1 MNIDLLYLMVG
12 FNLMDYSLLVGVKRR
27 MYMVN
32 PPTALPNQNSRSRQN
47 STNASGSF
55 TDFSVRTSSVA
66 REGAPPLTME
76 SILHH
81 SSGYVPP
88 PPPGP
93 AQSPSSS
100 QVRGSHAQRKTGGPV
115 PSRPEPFSS
124 FSSWKHSSGGEGR
137 PPGTRYD
144 AAAVEGAG
152 AFYFGII
159 DILQEWDWRKW
170 NERML
175 KVYILQKN
183 GSGLSAMEP
192 KGYQERFMQR
202 AVFDVFSGVDGSV
215 VQAAA
220 QEEILNE
227 AAEMDHYDAV

>member
-1 MNIDLLYLMVG
+1 MIVG

-32 PPTALPNQNSRSRQN
+32 PPAALPNQNSRSRQN

-76 SILHH
+76 SILHQ
-81 SSGYVPP
+81 SMSYVPP

-93 AQSPSSS
+93 VQSPSSS
-100 QVRGSHAQRKTGGPV
+100 QIRGSQVQRNTGGPA
-115 PSRPEPFSS
+115 PAPFSS
-124 FSSWKHSSGGEGR
+124 FSSWKHSSAGEGR

-183 GSGLSAMEP
+183 GDGLSAMEP
-192 KGYQERFMQR
+192 KGYRERFMQR
-202 AVFDVFSGVDGSV
+202 AVLDVFSGVDASI

-220 QEEILNE
+220 QEEALTE